1 MITGVYR
8 IQEVNALPRNTK
20 MTRIT
25 SPEKLAQVNK
35 ENVRLKEEFLSYL
48 RSLRRSQGT
57 IDGYESDLNIFFVYL
72 LDNMGNKPFHKV
84 TKRDI
89 ISFQNWLVNNN
100 ENSPARVRRLKSA
113 ISSLSNYIENVLDD
127 DPDFKDY
134 RSIVRKIENPPLVP
148 VREKTVWSDEELERL
163 LDVLTERGEYEK
175 ACYVALAM
183 YGGRRKA
190 ELCRFKVSDFTDD
203 KVVCNGALY
212 KSSPILTKGNKY
224 LECYT
229 LKKKFDPYL
238 RRWMEYREE
247 NGIESEWLFPKDGDP
262 RQAVEISTVNSW
274 ANTFSRITG
283 RDWYAHSLRHFFV
296 SALARAGIPDGVVV
310 EIMGWSSSEM
320 RSIYDD
326 NPKDDRIAMFFKDG
340 DIDTSNVKSIDSM

>member
-1 MITGVYR
+1 MITEVYR

-89 ISFQNWLVNNN
+89 ISFQNWLVNDN

-134 RSIVRKIENPPLVP
+134 RSIVRKIENPPLNP
-148 VREKTVWSDEELERL
+148 VREKTVWSDEELEGL
-163 LDVLTERGEYEK
+163 LDKLTEQKEYEK

-203 KVVCNGALY
+203 KVVCSGALY
-212 KSSPILTKGNKY
+212 KSAPILTKGNKY

-238 RRWMEYREE
+238 NNWMQYRSE
-247 NGIESEWLFPKDGDP
+247 NGIQSDWLFPKASDP
-262 RQAVEISTVNSW
+262 SQHIEISTLNSW

-296 SALARAGIPDGVVV
+296 SALSRAGIPDSIVVQ
-310 EIMGWSSSEM
+310 IIGWSSSEM
-320 RSIYDD
+320 FKIYDD
-326 NPKDDRIAMFFKDG
+326 NPKDDRIAMYFSNG
-340 DIDTSNVKSIDSM
+340 DIDTSKVKTMENI